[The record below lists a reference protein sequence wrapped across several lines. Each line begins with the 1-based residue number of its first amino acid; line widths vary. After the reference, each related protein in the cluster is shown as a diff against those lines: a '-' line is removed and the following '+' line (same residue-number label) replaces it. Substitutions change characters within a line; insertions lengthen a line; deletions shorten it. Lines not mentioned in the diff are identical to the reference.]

1 MTDNKP
7 IGTILERVIYLDSRD
22 ADQYLST
29 KIIGNESTQL
39 HSNCLFNLEEK
50 LEIPEQ
56 IDLLISLNSATIPY
70 SFYNI
75 RNNVNNRI
83 EYAVYDKTSGTALFP
98 GLGEAIVPEGNYS
111 ALSLAQYLTDAI
123 DNISGANPLVPVSYL
138 FDYTQ
143 NWNNDLGKYEFGI
156 VGQGADAGKT
166 LEFHFLGFN
175 PVTNT
180 QTDLMV
186 GPLGLKPNEDFI
198 FSGAPQPNTN
208 LSPNFVDV
216 NDNLHGLFIRT
227 NLTSANTMESQS
239 KSFSNILSRIPI
251 TTNPGDVI
259 FKQPNDVGHKCL
271 VQTKNISQI
280 VVRLVDDRNN
290 VLDLNGLHFQLSIK
304 FEYQYAQN
312 IAPLFLTREQ
322 SRQQAEDNI
331 YGVKSDTSIPA
342 KMAEAMNQYNLIQ
355 KNKGGRPR
363 KVGRPKGSK
372 KTKIIS

>member
-1 MTDNKP
+1 MTAKP
-7 IGTILERVIYLDSRD
+7 LGTILERVIYLDSRD

-29 KIIGNESTQL
+29 KIVGNESTQL

-83 EYAVYDKTSGTALFP
+83 VYAVYDKTSGNSLNP
-98 GLGEAIVPEGNYS
+98 GFGNFIIPEGNYS

-123 DNISGANPLVPVSYL
+123 DNISGGNPLSGGFTYL

-156 VGQGADAGKT
+156 VSVGADSGKT
-166 LEFHFLGFN
+166 LEFRILGFN
-175 PVTNT
+175 AVTNIN
-180 QTDLMV
+180 TDNCV
-186 GPLGLKPNEDFI
+186 GPLGLLPNADFI
-198 FSGAPQPNTN
+198 FTGSPQPLVN

-239 KSFSNILSRIPI
+239 STFSNILSRIPI

-259 FKQPNDVGHKCL
+259 FKNPNDVGHKCL

-304 FEYQYAQN
+304 FEYQYSQN
-312 IAPLFLTREQ
+312 ISSLFLTREQ
-322 SRQQAEDNI
+322 ARQQSEDNV
-331 YGVKSDTSIPA
+331 YGVKSDTSIPQ
-342 KMAEAMNQYNLIQ
+342 KMAEAMNQYNLLP

-372 KTKIIS
+372 KN

>member
-1 MTDNKP
+1 MSDKP
-7 IGTILERVIYLDSRD
+7 LGTILERVIYLDSRD

-50 LEIPEQ
+50 IEVPEQ
-56 IDLLISLNSATIPY
+56 INLLISLNSATIPY

-75 RNNVNNRI
+75 RNSVNNRI
-83 EYAVYDKTSGTALFP
+83 FYSVSDKTSGTALFP
-98 GLGEAIVPEGNYS
+98 GFATAFIPEGNYS
-111 ALSLAQYLTDAI
+111 ALSLAEYLSSSI
-123 DNISGANPLVPVSYL
+123 DNKTGSNPLTPISYL

-156 VGQGADAGKT
+156 VGVGADAGKT
-166 LEFHFLGFN
+166 LEFKFLGHN
-175 PVTNT
+175 PITNI
-180 QTDLMV
+180 QTDNCE
-186 GPLGLKPNEDFI
+186 GPLGLRPNEDFS
-198 FSGAPQPNTN
+198 FSGAPQPNVN

-251 TTNPGDVI
+251 ITNPGDVI

-304 FEYQYAQN
+304 FEYIYAQN
-312 IAPLFLTREQ
+312 ISPLFLSREEA
-322 SRQQAEDNI
+322 RQLSENNV
-331 YGVKSDTSIPA
+331 YSVKSDTSIPQ
-342 KMAEAMNQYNLIQ
+342 KIEDAMKQYDLIK

-363 KVGRPKGSK
+363 KVGRPKGS
-372 KTKIIS
+372 TKN